1 MLYKTD
7 VIIGIDSHNT
17 SLWIAW
23 QLNVP
28 LLPEFVESIQNKC
41 RTGKCTQTHSFNK
54 TTIGK
59 QSREC
64 VDVCVLCA
72 AILLVLAKKTRP
84 QTSWDIDIPPLRT
97 TWDEHPTHF
106 GRGHNL
112 VQGGHGQNSNLAHF
126 GKYSLKRKLTL
137 DCHKSTKVKQKLARF
152 AEDSLKSAD
161 WHTKEE
167 SLPLTSES
175 ECRLRVYL
183 VPRNTSRANGLFS
196 LLLLLGLI
204 C

>member
-1 MLYKTD
+1 MPNRQMYPNTQFQQNNHRKT
-7 VIIGIDSHNT
+7 
-17 SLWIAW
+17 IARMCW
-23 QLNVP
+23 
-28 LLPEFVESIQNKC
+28 
-41 RTGKCTQTHSFNK
+41 R
-54 TTIGK
+54 
-59 QSREC
+59 
-64 VDVCVLCA
+64 VCVVCSYF
-72 AILLVLAKKTRP
+72 IGVGKKTRP

-175 ECRLRVYL
+175 EWRLRVYL
-183 VPRNTSRANGLFS
+183 VSPNTSRANGLFS